1 MKPSAI
7 ESPCISICRY
17 EDEICAGC
25 GRTVDEVVGW
35 YDMTDKQKQ
44 AVLTRLDEK
53 IEDRFQ
59 IGYDNIDCYRC

>member
-1 MKPSAI
+1 MKPSPI
-7 ESPCISICRY
+7 ESPCISVCRY
-17 EDEICAGC
+17 EDEICVGC

-53 IEDRFQ
+53 NRGSFSDWL
-59 IGYDNIDCYRC
+59 